1 MISSWTP
8 YKIEMYLQLLT
19 VRDLALLQDIEQFRL
34 LSTRQ
39 IQRLHFGVG
48 HATISAATRG
58 TVRVL
63 GRLEERG
70 FLVRL
75 KRRIGGIKHGS
86 SGNVWQL
93 SATGERLLRALR
105 GDGARRRFVEPG
117 APFTDHTLEV
127 ADLAVRLR
135 EAARDRRFDLLELD
149 AEPECWRGFTASHG
163 GPLWLKPDLYVVTA
177 NAVVEEH
184 AFVEVDRGTEHM
196 PAILRKCAVYL
207 RYFQTGNE
215 QHRQGVFPAIVWV
228 VPSEQRAAKLRTS
241 IRGDPALTAT
251 LFRVT
256 STQNAVAML
265 TPRDGSSDEQP
276 VTERTNHP

>member
-1 MISSWTP
+1 MNSSWTP
-8 YKIEMYLQLLT
+8 YKTEMLLQLLT
-19 VRDLALLQDIEQFRL
+19 DRDLALLQDIEQLRL

-39 IQRLHFGVG
+39 IQRLHFAIG

-63 GRLEERG
+63 GRLEDRG

-75 KRRIGGIKHGS
+75 ERRIGGIKHGS

-135 EAARDRRFDLLELD
+135 EAARDERFDLLELD
-149 AEPECWRGFTASHG
+149 AEPECWREFTASHG

-177 NAVVEEH
+177 NTAVEEH

-196 PAILRKCAVYL
+196 PAILRKCAIYQ
-207 RYFQTGNE
+207 RYFKSGNE
-215 QHRQGVFPAIVWV
+215 QHRQGIFPAIVWV
-228 VPSEQRAAKLRTS
+228 VPSEQRAAKLRAS
-241 IRGDPALTAT
+241 IRADPTLTDT
-251 LFRVT
+251 LFRV
-256 STQNAVAML
+256 SSAQNAVAML
-265 TPRDGSSDEQP
+265 SPRDEEP
-276 VTERTNHP
+276 ITERRNHP

>member
-1 MISSWTP
+1 MNSSWTP
-8 YKIEMYLQLLT
+8 YKTETLLQLLT
-19 VRDLALLQDIEQFRL
+19 DRDLALLQDVEQFRL

-39 IQRLHFGVG
+39 IQRLHFGIG

-63 GRLEERG
+63 GRLEDRG
-70 FLVRL
+70 FLIRL
-75 KRRIGGIKHGS
+75 ERRIGGIKHGS

-135 EAARDRRFDLLELD
+135 EAARDGRFDLLELD
-149 AEPECWRGFTASHG
+149 AEPECWREFTASHG
-163 GPLWLKPDLYVVTA
+163 GPIWLKPDLYVVTA
-177 NAVVEEH
+177 NAAIEEH
-184 AFVEVDRGTEHM
+184 AFVEVDRGTEHV
-196 PAILRKCAVYL
+196 PAILRKCAIYQ
-207 RYFQTGNE
+207 RYFQTGSE
-215 QHRQGVFPAIVWV
+215 QHRQGIFPAIVWV
-228 VPSEQRAAKLRTS
+228 VPSEQRAAKLRAS
-241 IRGDPALTAT
+241 IRDDPTLTDA

-256 STQNAVAML
+256 SAQNAVAML
-265 TPRDGSSDEQP
+265 SPRNEQQ
-276 VTERTNHP
+276 VTERRNQP

>member
-1 MISSWTP
+1 MNSSWTP
-8 YKIEMYLQLLT
+8 YKTQMLLQLLT
-19 VRDLALLQDIEQFRL
+19 DRDLALLQDIEQFRL

-39 IQRLHFGVG
+39 IQRLHFGIG

-63 GRLEERG
+63 GRLEDRG
-70 FLVRL
+70 FLARL
-75 KRRIGGIKHGS
+75 ERRIGGIKHGS

-149 AEPECWRGFTASHG
+149 TEPECWREFTASHG
-163 GPLWLKPDLYVVTA
+163 GPQWLKPDLYVVTA
-177 NAVVEEH
+177 NAAVEEH

-196 PAILRKCAVYL
+196 PAILRKCAVYQ
-207 RYFQTGNE
+207 RYFQTGSE
-215 QHRQGVFPAIVWV
+215 QHRQGIFPAIVWV
-228 VPSEQRAAKLRTS
+228 VPNKQRAAKLRAS
-241 IRGDPALTAT
+241 IRGDPTLTDT

-256 STQNAVAML
+256 SAQSAVAML
-265 TPRDGSSDEQP
+265 TPRDEQP
-276 VTERTNHP
+276 VTERRNHP

>member
-1 MISSWTP
+1 MNSSWTP
-8 YKIEMYLQLLT
+8 YKTEMLLQLLT
-19 VRDLALLQDIEQFRL
+19 DRDLALLQDVEQFRL

-39 IQRLHFGVG
+39 IQRLHFGIG

-63 GRLEERG
+63 GRLENRG
-70 FLVRL
+70 FLIRL
-75 KRRIGGIKHGS
+75 ERRIGGIKHGS

-149 AEPECWRGFTASHG
+149 AEPECWREFAASHG

-177 NAVVEEH
+177 NAAVEEH

-196 PAILRKCAVYL
+196 PAILRKCATYQ

-215 QHRQGVFPAIVWV
+215 QHRQGIFPAIVWV
-228 VPSEQRAAKLRTS
+228 VPSEQRAIKLRAS
-241 IRGDPALTAT
+241 IRDDPTLTDT
-251 LFRVT
+251 LFRIT
-256 STQNAVAML
+256 SVQNAVAMM
-265 TPRDGSSDEQP
+265 TPRDEQP
-276 VTERTNHP
+276 VTERRNHP

>member
-1 MISSWTP
+1 MSSSWTP
-8 YKIEMYLQLLT
+8 YKTEMLLQLLT
-19 VRDLALLQDIEQFRL
+19 DRDLALLQDIEQLRL

-39 IQRLHFGVG
+39 IQRLHFGIG

-63 GRLEERG
+63 GRLEGRG

-75 KRRIGGIKHGS
+75 ERRIGGIKHGS

-117 APFTDHTLEV
+117 APFTNHTLEV

-135 EAARDRRFDLLELD
+135 EATRDRRLDLLELD
-149 AEPECWRGFTASHG
+149 TEPECWREFTASHG

-177 NAVVEEH
+177 NAAVEEH

-196 PAILRKCAVYL
+196 PAILRKCAIYQ

-215 QHRQGVFPAIVWV
+215 QHRHGIFPAIVWV
-228 VPSEQRAAKLRTS
+228 VPNEQRSTKLRAS
-241 IRGDPALTAT
+241 IRDDPTLTDT

-256 STQNAVAML
+256 SAQNAVVML
-265 TPRDGSSDEQP
+265 TPRDEQP
-276 VTERTNHP
+276 VTERRNHL